1 MTDIGQIDKRL
12 AVSTSFGRDDIV
24 MHDPRQEPFTLYGV
38 YYDYEKGVYR
48 RMAEEIASTVNDG
61 VKELSIHTAGG
72 RVCFSTDADAIAI
85 SCRRPT
91 LWRMPHMALIGSAG
105 FDLYIRGED
114 GKLTYYV
121 RGNWPGEVAEHWGNA
136 VVTKPVA
143 VSEIHGW
150 LQANPDAFIAA
161 IR

>member
-91 LWRMPHMALIGSAG
+91 GWPPPPAPHARPAAAECRADGWPAGS
-105 FDLYIRGED
+105 DR
-114 GKLTYYV
+114 KS
-121 RGNWPGEVAEHWGNA
+121 
-136 VVTKPVA
+136 VV
-143 VSEIHGW
+143 
-150 LQANPDAFIAA
+150 
-161 IR
+161 

>member
-48 RMAEEIASTVNDG
+48 RMAEDIASTVNDG

-114 GKLTYYV
+114 GKLTYYGV
-121 RGNWPGEVAEHWGNA
+121 FMPNNDSKGYESI
-136 VVTKPVA
+136 
-143 VSEIHGW
+143 VSFPTREKREILIHFP
-150 LQANPDAFIAA
+150 LYCA
-161 IR
+161 IT